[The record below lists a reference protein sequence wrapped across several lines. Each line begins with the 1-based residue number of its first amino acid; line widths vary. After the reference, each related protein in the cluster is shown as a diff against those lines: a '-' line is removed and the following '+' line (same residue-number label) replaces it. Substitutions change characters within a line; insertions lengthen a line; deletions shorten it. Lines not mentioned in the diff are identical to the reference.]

1 MGESKNDEKM
11 RERLAELESALAEST
26 AEGDWR
32 EKMRKEREG
41 LEERVK
47 EFQTT
52 VQLLQEKEEE
62 IRKLKEE
69 AR

>member
-1 MGESKNDEKM
+1 
-11 RERLAELESALAEST
+11 LESALAEST

-32 EKMRKEREG
+32 EKMRNEREG